1 MEVWLVNHYA
11 ITPDRPGGTR
21 HFDLGT
27 ELTKH
32 GFKVKVFACDINLST
47 RKRTLLKESETFRVE
62 KHGDL
67 EFVWVNATEYEQNN
81 WKRVANMLTFSKNFQ
96 RAAMEIMGDTPVA
109 IVGSSPHPFAAI
121 AAMKLSKRLGSTF
134 FLELRDL
141 WPQALVDMGEVAEG
155 HPMVRVMRNLERRLY
170 KGAKKVIILAEGSA
184 GYLTKRGIKPE
195 DILYI
200 PNGVHLEHFKP
211 SRSRV
216 ESRAKY
222 RFERFTFVYTGA
234 HGPANALGTIL
245 EAARELE
252 SNKNIE
258 FALFGDG
265 PSKAALKEA
274 GAGLTNLRFFD
285 PVPKGEIPNILA
297 AADGGIITLK
307 DVDAF
312 AYAVSPNKLFDY
324 MGASLPV
331 ICATPGDMA
340 RMVETSECGFT
351 SKPEDSADLATKTL
365 EMSRKSAEELA
376 AFGER
381 GLAYVSANFSRQALA
396 AKLAESL
403 RGAG

>member
-47 RKRTLLKESETFRVE
+47 RKRTLLNENEPYRVE

-67 EFVWVNATEYEQNN
+67 EFVWVNAAEYEQNN
-81 WKRVANMLTFSKNFQ
+81 WKRVANMLTFAKNFQ
-96 RAAMEIMGDTPVA
+96 KAAMDTMGDTPVA
-109 IVGSSPHPFAAI
+109 IIGSSPHPFAAM
-121 AAMKLSKRLGSTF
+121 AAMKLSKKLGSQF

-141 WPQALVDMGEVAEG
+141 WPQALVDMGEVGES
-155 HPMVRVMRNLERRLY
+155 HPMVRVMRTLERKLY

-184 GYLTKRGIKPE
+184 QYLTKRGIKAE
-195 DILYI
+195 NIVYI

-211 SRSRV
+211 SRPR
-216 ESRAKY
+216 EETREKY
-222 RFERFTFVYTGA
+222 GFKRFTFVYTGA

-245 EAARELE
+245 DAAKELE
-252 SNKNIE
+252 GNDQIE

-274 GAGLTNLRFFD
+274 GADLKNLKFFD
-285 PVPKGEIPNILA
+285 PVPKDEIPNILA

-307 DVDAF
+307 DVEAF

-340 RMVETSECGFT
+340 RMVETSKCGLT
-351 SKPEDSADLATKTL
+351 AKPEDAHDLALKAT
-365 EMSRKSAEELA
+365 EMSGKTK
-376 AFGER
+376 GER
-381 GLAYVSANFSRQALA
+381 EVLGQNGLAYVSANFSRQALA
-396 AKLAESL
+396 AKLAEAL
-403 RGAG
+403 RVG